1 MKTTLRLVD
10 DRSRAKVRERR
21 YMYHPSRRLAI
32 CFVPSFSLCWLL
44 LASTK
49 PNAHSRDIGATS
61 GSWKHG
67 PSHRIVCQ
75 RNFPFLVKNRKG
87 NTTAKVAAAPVCGFT

>member
-10 DRSRAKVRERR
+10 DRSRAKGKRATLHVSSIKTVGDLFR
-21 YMYHPSRRLAI
+21 PQLLS
-32 CFVPSFSLCWLL
+32 LL

-75 RNFPFLVKNRKG
+75 RNFPFLVTNRKG